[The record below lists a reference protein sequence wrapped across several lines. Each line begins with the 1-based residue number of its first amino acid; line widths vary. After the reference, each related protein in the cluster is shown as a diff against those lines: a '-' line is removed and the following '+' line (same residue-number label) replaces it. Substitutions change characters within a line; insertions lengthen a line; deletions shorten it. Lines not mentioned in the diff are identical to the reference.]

1 MPGARNRAKRCPF
14 LTQFWPKTPGQ
25 PGGGGMSGETTE
37 MSKYQLD
44 ACVVDDQP
52 AVLAHQ
58 ADDFLIVDIEGCRL
72 SMASSKSGCIRQE
85 NPK

>member
-1 MPGARNRAKRCPF
+1 
-14 LTQFWPKTPGQ
+14 
-25 PGGGGMSGETTE
+25 MSGETTE

-58 ADDFLIVDIEGCRL
+58 ADDFLIVDIEGYVDGEL
-72 SMASSKSGCIRQE
+72 KIRMYSPRKPQVMHIKQE
-85 NPK
+85 YRWAV